1 MPTNPDWMSWRNST
15 PRQIVMLDLINGFLP
30 LDPAEMSPEEAWEIH
45 CRHVADFA
53 EAVFSQFKARL
64 ADHRR
69 LARRDLHAAAHE
81 AAASAHDRLL
91 FPRQPT
97 NERGELVFDL
107 HPAKRLLRDD
117 LRNQRHVGLTPK
129 AFRLTRADY
138 QEFDLEVFR
147 QRIYQ
152 EIRRGK
158 FVNWLNER
166 REQGYL

>member
-1 MPTNPDWMSWRNST
+1 
-15 PRQIVMLDLINGFLP
+15 MLDLINSFLH
-30 LDPAEMSPEEAWEIH
+30 LDPAEMSAEEAWEIH
-45 CRHVADFA
+45 CRHMADFA
-53 EAVFSQFKARL
+53 KLVFSQFKARL

-69 LARRDLHAAAHE
+69 LVRRDLHAAAHK
-81 AAASAHDRLL
+81 AAALAHDRLA

-129 AFRLTRADY
+129 AFRLTRADH

-147 QRIYQ
+147 QRICQ

-166 REQGYL
+166 REQGCL